1 MLQWPIMLQT
11 EKKQELIKKFAAK
24 EGDTGSAQV
33 QIALL
38 TDRITGLTEH
48 LKANKQDH
56 NTRRALLRLT
66 ARRRRFLSYLY
77 RNDHAS
83 YLQVVRE
90 LGLRR

>member
-1 MLQWPIMLQT
+1 MLQA
-11 EKKQELIKKFAAK
+11 EKKQELIEKFAVR

-38 TDRITGLTEH
+38 TDRITALTEH
-48 LKANKQDH
+48 LKANKHDH

-77 RNDHAS
+77 QNEHET
-83 YLQVVRE
+83 YLDVVGK